1 MEFTFETHE
10 RIELI
15 DITHKVEEIV
25 KNSGVDEG
33 ICVIHAP
40 HATAAI
46 ILNENENGLLSDIR
60 NYIFDEFFSRKYEH
74 NRIDNNGAAH
84 LASVVLGSTKV
95 IPINNGKLLRGTWQN
110 ILFVEL
116 DGPRSL
122 RKVIVWIQ
130 KKK

>member
-1 MEFTFETHE
+1 MELTFKTHDK
-10 RIELI
+10 IELI
-15 DITHKVEEIV
+15 DITERVEEIV
-25 KNSGVDEG
+25 EKSNVSDG

-46 ILNENENGLLSDIR
+46 ILNENEPGLLSDIKS
-60 NYIFDEFFSRKYEH
+60 YIFDEFFSRDYAH
-74 NRIDNNGAAH
+74 NQIDNNGAAH
-84 LASVVLGSTKV
+84 LASVVIGSTKV
-95 IPINNGKLLRGTWQN
+95 IPIKDGRLLRGTWQD

-122 RKVIVWIQ
+122 RRVVVWIQ

>member
-1 MEFTFETHE
+1 MEFTFSTKKK
-10 RIELI
+10 IEVI
-15 DITHKVEEIV
+15 NITSEVEELV
-25 KNSGVDEG
+25 ENSKVDEG

-46 ILNENENGLLSDIR
+46 ILNEAEEGLMKDIE
-60 NYIFDEFFSRKYEH
+60 NYIEETFYGRKYLH
-74 NRIDNNGAAH
+74 NRIDDNGAAH
-84 LASVVLGSTKV
+84 LAASFLGSTKV
-95 IPINNGKLLRGTWQN
+95 IPIKDGKLLRGTWQN

-122 RKVIVWIQ
+122 RRVVVWIQ